1 MLTPAAARQ
10 LAAYNRWMNDKLY
23 QAAASLPHEVLHA
36 ERGAF
41 FGSLFGTLSH
51 IVVGDTVWL
60 RRFASLPVGAD
71 VLQPLLAW
79 PQPAALDA
87 RPAANL
93 AELAAL
99 RQQLDSYIEQW
110 AATLDERVLEQDL
123 AYHSM
128 RGDACVKA
136 LGGVLLHFF
145 NHQTHHRGQAS
156 TLLSQAGVDVGVTDL
171 LVLLP
176 DTAAHRN

>member
-1 MLTPAAARQ
+1 MMTPAAARQ

-23 QAAASLPHEVLHA
+23 QAAASLPDDVLHA
-36 ERGAF
+36 QQGAY

-60 RRFASLPVGAD
+60 RRFATSPYGAE
-71 VLQPLLAW
+71 VLQPVRFW

-99 RQQLDSYIEQW
+99 RHQLDTYIEQW
-110 AATLDERVLEQDL
+110 STALDERVLAQDL
-123 AYHSM
+123 TYRSM

-156 TLLSQAGVDVGVTDL
+156 SLLTQAGVDVGVTDL
-171 LVLLP
+171 LALLP
-176 DTAAHRN
+176 DAATTIR

>member
-23 QAAASLPHEVLHA
+23 QAAASLPGDVLHG

-60 RRFASLPVGAD
+60 RRFATLPYGAE
-71 VLQPLLAW
+71 VLQPVLLW

-93 AELAAL
+93 AELTAL
-99 RQQLDSYIEQW
+99 RQQLDNHIEQW
-110 AATLDERVLEQDL
+110 AATLDEQVLAQHL
-123 AYHSM
+123 AYRSM

-136 LGGVLLHFF
+136 LGGRVEAFHVSSL
-145 NHQTHHRGQAS
+145 GQWI
-156 TLLSQAGVDVGVTDL
+156 AGNAGRREISGCR
-171 LVLLP
+171 LP
-176 DTAAHRN
+176 CRAAAPAGR

>member
-23 QAAASLPHEVLHA
+23 QAAATLPDEVLYG

-51 IVVGDTVWL
+51 IVVGDIVWL
-60 RRFASLPVGAD
+60 RRFATLPYGAE
-71 VLQPLLAW
+71 VLQPVRLW

-93 AELAAL
+93 AELAVL
-99 RQQLDSYIEQW
+99 RQQLDSLIEQW
-110 AATLDERVLEQDL
+110 AATLDERVLAQDL
-123 AYHSM
+123 AYRTM
-128 RGDACVKA
+128 RGDDCLKA

-171 LVLLP
+171 LALLP
-176 DTAAHRN
+176 DAAAGSY